1 MGSQAHKAH
10 PALVL
15 FALSVG
21 AFAIGTTEFA
31 SMSLLPFF
39 ARDLHIDLPTAGH
52 AISAYALGVV
62 VGAPLIAAFAARL
75 PRRTL
80 LIALMAMFAVG
91 NGLSALSPSY
101 HWMLLFRFLSGL
113 PHGAYFGVAA
123 LVAASLVPIEKRT
136 LAIAKVMSGLT
147 IATVLGV
154 PVANWM
160 GQILGWRSGFFVV
173 CALAVLTMSLVA
185 LYAPRDAGDP
195 KASPMRELSALGKSQ
210 VWLTLLTGAIGF
222 GGLFAVYTYVAST
235 MIEVTHVSE
244 TLVPLILIVF
254 GLGMTIGN
262 LVVAWLA
269 DRALNRTVIGILVWS
284 AVALALFPFM
294 AGNIWS
300 LSLIVFLIGI
310 GGGMGTPLQ
319 ARLMDVAGDA
329 QTLAAALHHSAFN
342 IANALGPWLGGLSIA
357 AGYGLVSTGWIGC
370 AVRWRW
376 RPDRWPGRRPW
387 RPARFTT
394 AAATRAGGDR
404 RRQPGF
410 RGSSRRGDG
419 WPPHAPAHCP
429 GDRPAAGQDAALSP
443 AAQHVL
449 FSWPAAA
456 RLLRARRICLGT
468 GG

>member
-1 MGSQAHKAH
+1 MRDQPRPVH

-31 SMSLLPFF
+31 AMSLVPFF
-39 ARDLHIDLPTAGH
+39 ARDLGIDAPTAGH

-62 VGAPLIAAFAARL
+62 AGAPVIAAFGARL

-80 LIALMAMFAVG
+80 LIGLMAMFALA

-101 HWMLLFRFLSGL
+101 GWMLVFRFLSGV

-160 GQILGWRSGFFVV
+160 GQALGWRSGFFVV
-173 CALAVLTMSLVA
+173 AALALATVTLVA

-195 KASPMRELSALGKSQ
+195 HASPMRELTALGKGQ

-244 TLVPLILIVF
+244 KYVPLVLMIF
-254 GLGMTIGN
+254 GIGMTLGN
-262 LVVAWLA
+262 LAVAWLA
-269 DRALNRTVIGILVWS
+269 DRNRNRTVIGVLLWS
-284 AVALALFPFM
+284 AAALALFPLM
-294 AGNIWS
+294 AGNIWT
-300 LSLIVFLIGI
+300 LGLIVFLIGV
-310 GGGMGTPLQ
+310 GGGLGTPLQ

-342 IANALGPWLGGLSIA
+342 VANALGPWLGGLSIA
-357 AGYGLVSTGWIGC
+357 AGYGLVSTGWIG
-370 AVRWRW
+370 AALAL
-376 RPDRWPGRRPW
+376 GGLAIFLLAIMLNRRP
-387 RPARFTT
+387 
-394 AAATRAGGDR
+394 AGFV
-404 RRQPGF
+404 P
-410 RGSSRRGDG
+410 
-419 WPPHAPAHCP
+419 APAE
-429 GDRPAAGQDAALSP
+429 
-443 AAQHVL
+443 
-449 FSWPAAA
+449 
-456 RLLRARRICLGT
+456 
-468 GG
+468 